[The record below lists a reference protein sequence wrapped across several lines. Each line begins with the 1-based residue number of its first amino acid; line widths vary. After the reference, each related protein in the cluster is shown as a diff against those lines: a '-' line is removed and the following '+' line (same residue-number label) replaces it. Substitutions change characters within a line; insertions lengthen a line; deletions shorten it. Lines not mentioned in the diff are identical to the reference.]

1 MCVVENIIDIIVI
14 LALCAIAWVIGVHSP
29 WWLLLI
35 LYVVGFIRA
44 IRTEGLEGVKEFIF
58 MSAFIL
64 ISGIIALLY
73 GDFNVDWLNIKYLFT
88 GE

>member
-1 MCVVENIIDIIVI
+1 MDIIVI
-14 LALCAIAWVIGVHSP
+14 LALCAIAWIIGVHSP

-44 IRTEGLEGVKEFIF
+44 IRTEGLSGAFEFIF

-64 ISGIIALLY
+64 ISGTSALLY
-73 GDFNVDWLNIKYLFT
+73 GDFNVDWINIKYLFT